1 LEPATGE
8 EVLTYMNGKIA
19 SEKDSIFGPDGYE
32 DTPQDMVEAFAAAVF
47 IEDNFPSPEELKR
60 ELKRTITI
68 RLDPDVYSWFQL
80 PGAGY
85 QTRINAVLR
94 AYMKSMQTREKSGP
108 TSRSTKVAAKKPPRP
123 TKKSV
128 TTVSRAR
135 RVSKK
140 TTG

>member
-1 LEPATGE
+1 
-8 EVLTYMNGKIA
+8 MNGKIA
-19 SEKDSIFGPDGYE
+19 SEKNRIFGPDGYE
-32 DTPQDMVEAFAAAVF
+32 NTPQDMVEAFASAVF

-60 ELKRTITI
+60 ELKRTVTI

-94 AYMKSMQTREKSGP
+94 AYMKSMQTREKSSP
-108 TSRSTKVAAKKPPRP
+108 TARSTKVAAKKPLRP
-123 TKKSV
+123 TTKSR
-128 TTVSRAR
+128 TAVSRAR

-140 TTG
+140 TTK